1 MDASVII
8 VNYNT
13 LELIA
18 ACIDSIIIH
27 TYGVEYEIIVVDNDS
42 TDGSKEFL
50 SKDKR
55 IKYIQSG
62 ENLGFGRANNLGYEY
77 SSGKY
82 VFLLNS
88 DTVLLNNAI
97 KEFYD
102 KMEATSSQIACMGCL
117 LVGKNGQRTHSYGK
131 YPTIKNEIVRRC
143 IPLRRKMPWLPTGF
157 DYCDVDFIDEHSFI
171 VEYITGADLFI
182 RCEVIEKYG
191 LFDKDFFMYYEET
204 EMQHRYRQNGYLSC
218 IIDSPQII
226 HLEGGGNHSPWRTKS
241 LGGLMIYFRKV
252 HGNIRCI
259 VLKSLLFLLVIPRAI
274 IDYRYPISDRWKYLE
289 QILEA

>member
-1 MDASVII
+1 MGISIII

-13 LELIA
+13 LDLTVD
-18 ACIDSIIIH
+18 CIDSIITH
-27 TYGVEYEIIVVDNDS
+27 THDVEYEIIVVDNDS

-88 DTVLLNNAI
+88 DTILLNNAI

-102 KMEATSSQIACMGCL
+102 RMETAPPQIACMGCL
-117 LVGKNGQRTHSYGK
+117 LTGKKGERIHSYGK
-131 YPTIKNEIVRRC
+131 FPTIGNEIVRRG
-143 IPLRRKMPWLPTGF
+143 IPFRKKMPWLSTGF
-157 DYCDVDFIDEHSFI
+157 DYPNVDYLDEHCFT
-171 VEYITGADLFI
+171 VEYVTGADLFI
-182 RCEVIEKYG
+182 RRDVIEKYG

-204 EMQHRYRQNGYLSC
+204 EMQHRYKQHGYLSC

-226 HLEGGGNHSPWRTKS
+226 HLEGGGKRSRWKS
-241 LGGLMIYFRKV
+241 TSIGGLMTYFRKV
-252 HGNIRCI
+252 HGNIQC
-259 VLKSLLFLLVIPRAI
+259 VALKLLLFLFITPRAI
-274 IDYRYPISDRWKYLE
+274 IDCRFPLRDRWGYL
-289 QILEA
+289 QHIIIF